1 MQLRAYTKEDAKT
14 ICSWVRT
21 EEELYRWSA
30 DQFNKFPLQAEDM
43 EAYYAPR
50 MAEGAFF
57 PLVMVDDEGKPVGH
71 FIIRHPGHED
81 ASTYR
86 FGFIVADPEIR
97 GKGYGRQMLTLGLAF
112 AKEHLQATR
121 ITLGVFANNDRAR
134 HCYEAVGFREYGR
147 RQCELPVGTWE
158 CIEMEYRFA

>member
-43 EAYYAPR
+43 EAYYAPQYLD
-50 MAEGAFF
+50 GF
-57 PLVMVDDEGKPVGH
+57 
-71 FIIRHPGHED
+71 RHPGHED